1 MLADQRAISTG
12 REARE
17 GWKEG
22 RTECARKRIDKR
34 RGQCIHS
41 RIDASWFLYVI
52 RALYLDPQRHVSFC
66 QVTEGHGC
74 VRTGAD

>member
-1 MLADQRAISTG
+1 MR
-12 REARE
+12 
-17 GWKEG
+17 KE
-22 RTECARKRIDKR
+22 RIDKR